1 MLYFVHK
8 LFYWFQSP
16 ALPGSPMHPGF
27 PGRAGVPP
35 ATPLELS
42 FMIENTSEQ
51 PDRQPE
57 LWRQRWQRLRAHPP
71 GGLLFALG
79 VITVL
84 VAVLVYNALTPHAPQ
99 LTMHEVNDSIA
110 AAMASATPPPPFS
123 EGVYQVILPSLV
135 LIQTEYTGQEGEPE
149 HAIGSGVVVNNDGDI
164 LTALHVVADASEIDL
179 TFADG
184 TQTTGTIA
192 ASQPE
197 NDIAVLSADQPPA
210 QIVPA
215 VLGNPGAMRIGDE
228 AYVVGHPLGL
238 TGSMSAG
245 IISGLDRSFKP
256 PDSDQLMQNLIQI
269 DAAVN
274 PGNSGGPLLNRYGQ
288 VIGIVTALAN
298 PTDQNFFIGI
308 GFAVPITI
316 AGGAA
321 DLPPY

>member
-1 MLYFVHK
+1 MTIF
-8 LFYWFQSP
+8 
-16 ALPGSPMHPGF
+16 PGS
-27 PGRAGVPP
+27 ASSLP
-35 ATPLELS
+35 ADPLELS
-42 FMIENTSEQ
+42 FMIEKISEQ
-51 PDRQPE
+51 PDSHTE
-57 LWRQRWQRLRAHPP
+57 LWRQRWQRLRTRPP
-71 GGLLFALG
+71 GALLFALG

-84 VAVLVYNALTPHAPQ
+84 VVLLAYNLLTPDTPQ
-99 LTMHEVNDSIA
+99 LTLREVNDSIA
-110 AAMASATPPPPFS
+110 SAMASATPPPAFS
-123 EGVYQVILPSLV
+123 EGVYQLILPSMV
-135 LIQTEYTGQEGEPE
+135 LIQTDYTGQEGEAE
-149 HAIGSGVVVNNDGDI
+149 HAIGSGVVINTNGDI
-164 LTALHVVADASEIDL
+164 LTALHVVADATKIDL
-179 TFADG
+179 SFADG
-184 TQTTGTIA
+184 TQSTGTVA
-192 ASQPE
+192 VAQPE

-210 QIVPA
+210 QIIPA
-215 VLGNPGAMRIGDE
+215 VLGNPGAMRVGDE

-245 IISGLDRSFKP
+245 IISGFDRSFKP
-256 PDSDQLMQNLIQI
+256 QGSDQVLQNLIQI